1 MHSNKFLQ
9 LSKYNYKV
17 NSRRIYEKCWFYIGV
32 EIIWKDSGYNLHLQ
46 LVYLLDH
53 CLINSSLKVYCNQI
67 LYQITWLYME
77 LCQYFIFIQSTWK
90 QFSNFKGREN
100 LRMENP
106 KISHFFPAKANIFLN
121 ICMYIYIGTYAGLTI
136 WKHGPLRK

>member
-1 MHSNKFLQ
+1 
-9 LSKYNYKV
+9 
-17 NSRRIYEKCWFYIGV
+17 
-32 EIIWKDSGYNLHLQ
+32 
-46 LVYLLDH
+46 
-53 CLINSSLKVYCNQI
+53 
-67 LYQITWLYME
+67 ME